1 MSQHAG
7 AGRPALGGLGKGASE
22 LSSGQPAALEVLRFP
37 SVLEGVRRDVE
48 QALVEIWEAARA
60 EHAALGPAVA
70 KPLEAARE
78 LCLRGGKRLRAGL
91 VATGYIV
98 GGGGRD
104 VRPCVGV
111 CCAVELLQT
120 YFLIHDDWMDQDS
133 LRRGGPAVHA

>member
-1 MSQHAG
+1 MAPRE
-7 AGRPALGGLGKGASE
+7 A
-22 LSSGQPAALEVLRFP
+22 SSGQPAVVEVLRFP
-37 SVLEGVRRDVE
+37 NVLEAVRRDVE
-48 QALVEIWEAARA
+48 RALVEIWEGASA

-98 GGGGRD
+98 GGGGVGPGGRD

-111 CCAVELLQT
+111 C
-120 YFLIHDDWMDQDS
+120 
-133 LRRGGPAVHA
+133 